1 MMINKNT
8 RSLVS
13 SPDGDTP
20 YFEITTGILQCDT
33 LAPFVFIICLDYIL
47 KTSLYNNLELGV
59 TLTEIKSRRYPS
71 EKITH
76 YTNYAND
83 IDVTSN
89 TLKDDN
95 TLLLKIESAA
105 KEIGRCINTEKTEY
119 IQYQSEYKNSN

>member
-1 MMINKNT
+1 M
-8 RSLVS
+8 
-13 SPDGDTP
+13 
-20 YFEITTGILQCDT
+20 
-33 LAPFVFIICLDYIL
+33 
-47 KTSLYNNLELGV
+47 YNNLELGV
-59 TLTEIKSRRYPS
+59 TLTEIKIKRYPS

-76 YTNYAND
+76 YTNYADD